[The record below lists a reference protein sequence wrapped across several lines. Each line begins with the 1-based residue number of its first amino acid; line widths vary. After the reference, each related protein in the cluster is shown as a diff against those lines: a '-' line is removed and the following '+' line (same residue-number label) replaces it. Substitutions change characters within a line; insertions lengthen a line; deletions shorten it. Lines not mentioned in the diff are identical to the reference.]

1 MILTAISGIVCRGH
15 LHKKSTVTHSRG
27 EQEGNQEREYILMHI
42 LLVED
47 DARLARRLARVL
59 TEERHTVEVVGD
71 GKQAI
76 LHVQESN
83 FDCLILDILLPEMN
97 GIAVCRWLRTHAI
110 TTPILLLTALDE
122 IQDKVRGLDTGADD
136 YLTKPFSFEELLAR
150 LRALERRNTPALQ
163 VTTQLRLG
171 SLSLHLLTRE
181 VQMDAVRIDLTVR
194 EFALLEYLLRN
205 SHHALTRAQI
215 LAAVWPSDTDVNTTI
230 VDTYVHYLRTKIEGY
245 PGAPHVRTI
254 RSIGY
259 MLTLSPHEDK
269 HPSLEKGA
277 SAT

>member
-1 MILTAISGIVCRGH
+1 
-15 LHKKSTVTHSRG
+15 
-27 EQEGNQEREYILMHI
+27 MHI

-47 DARLARRLARVL
+47 DERLARRLARVL
-59 TEERHTVEVVGD
+59 TEERHTVEAVGD

-76 LHVQESN
+76 LHAQGGD

-97 GIAVCRWLRTHAI
+97 GIAVCRWLRAHAI
-110 TTPILLLTALDE
+110 TTPILFLTALDE

-150 LRALERRNTPALQ
+150 LRALERRKTPALQ
-163 VTTQLRLG
+163 VTMQLQLG

-181 VQMDAVRIDLTVR
+181 VQVDAVRIDLTVR
-194 EFALLEYLLRN
+194 EFALLEHLLRHP
-205 SHHALTRAQI
+205 HHALTRAQI
-215 LAAVWPSDTDVNTTI
+215 LAAVWPSDTEVNTTI

-245 PGAPHVRTI
+245 PGAPVVRTI

-259 MLTLSPHEDK
+259 MLTLPAGEDA
-269 HPSLEKGA
+269 HPLPEKGA
-277 SAT
+277 SAP